1 MKNTKTTMKALSA
14 AVVAVLVTACGSG
27 GTSKSSNNQ
36 PSASPT
42 SRPVENNLQQV
53 TLTQDNYSGVAG
65 QSLKSLL
72 LNEAGTNALNKSV
85 IITTDRINPFSH
97 DSVTGLVL
105 TIAPFPCSN
114 AGTIKGALSLNNAD
128 GALTLDPSRD
138 VVGTIN
144 AEFDSCDHGGFGLDG
159 NINGTL
165 DGNLAKNNFASALN
179 VANLTVQQPNFPTF
193 LFNGEFR
200 YNAVSHDFVSV
211 QIEVSS
217 HSSVYF
223 ADDAYQQFDLTMSK
237 VVNNSTGDYSYQIA
251 SEFTDSM
258 HPDAYVSYQ
267 TLAPLTGNGFSLP
280 TGGELAV
287 QGSNGTVYAY
297 PQSEG
302 KLLLELDLN
311 DDGTI
316 DDVTESTWEELVLSS
331 LRTE

>member
-1 MKNTKTTMKALSA
+1 MKQMKTAMKALSA

-36 PSASPT
+36 SSAPPT
-42 SRPVENNLQQV
+42 NRPVENNLDQV
-53 TLTQDNYSGVAG
+53 VLTQDNFTDVAS

-72 LNEAGTNALNKSV
+72 LNEAGTNALNKSIV
-85 IITTDRINPFSH
+85 ITTDRINPFPQ

-114 AGTIKGALSLNNAD
+114 AGTIKGTLSLNNAN
-128 GALTLDPSRD
+128 GSLTLDPSQD
-138 VVGTIN
+138 VIGTLS

-159 NINGTL
+159 DINGTL
-165 DGNLAKNNFASALN
+165 DGNVANNNFGSNLN
-179 VANLTVQQPNFPTF
+179 VSSLTVQQPNFPTF
-193 LFNGEFR
+193 VFNGEFT
-200 YNAVSHDFVSV
+200 YHAVSEDFVSV
-211 QIEVSS
+211 QIDISS

-237 VVNNSTGDYSYQIA
+237 TVNNSTGDYSYQIA
-251 SEFTDSM
+251 SDFTDSL

-267 TLAPLTGNGFSLP
+267 TLEPLTGNGFSLP
-280 TGGELAV
+280 TGGQLAV

-297 PQSEG
+297 PLAAG

-316 DDVTESTWEELVLSS
+316 DEVVDSTWEELVLES
-331 LRTE
+331 LRTQ